1 MDKRRSPRYALD
13 LNALVHPNEG
23 RSWLC
28 SIQDFCDGGMLLVE
42 KDVSRTRRSMPGI
55 NAGENVGIHF
65 SVPSNQNDLHFRLNG
80 VIVRVLDAA
89 VGIQFASG
97 MAEDAMTA
105 LLSYS
110 NSAPL
115 QQAQASNRAESA
127 AETKS
132 KSSEKPS
139 NAGNQSRNLQKA
151 SSRPSKSAAAA
162 RTPGGQTSRT
172 SPAGGDRRRTHA
184 DTTNADGQQ
193 AGTNKSGR
201 ETGSIKPSESKKL
214 ISSIRAVVVKVL
226 PEMNSAFFSYMDE
239 ELLKLARDSQSN
251 AEQSEYFAAM
261 SNLEKAK
268 KTVGRGFSNEVLD
281 QIDNPRDLNKLLD
294 DRLSAETERKEKQ
307 ASRVKLSLVNTEEFE
322 DWLAIANIISRSE
335 RNYDRYLQE
344 IRARLGL
351 LVDSWAHVEAN
362 PLGTSVFCHAFDVSI
377 RNVDLSKEIRQKVY
391 SGFEAKAIPLF
402 LKLYMSVTK
411 LLEDSQLFPEYDE
424 DFITPSAVTP
434 RATKQSLEK
443 DSAAEKKTASE
454 ASSEETDQAEEEVD
468 LRAELRDLKEELLG
482 PSGSRRGTSS
492 GSRANLPSRTAGRSN
507 GGGVRH
513 TPANVGQAISSIYG
527 TVRDLMSGKS
537 PASESADFS
546 DEQHVSF
553 DEVQNLLGAIKQRR
567 VESAAERPNI
577 RQMLMGSARASN
589 RAIAP
594 DVMESLE
601 VVENLVS
608 AVETDN
614 LVSSSAKDWIRQ
626 LELTLDKVATQESDF
641 LYDESPHS
649 SLEVINEL
657 ARLGGSESG
666 SVKRTVDK
674 IVEDINQNFDSNPQI
689 FEEALEQLQPIVEKQ
704 SRAFTGNVQRTVKA
718 SEGQQ
723 TLVNAQ
729 RAVVDEMD
737 SRLAGR
743 QVPEVLL
750 RLLMPGWRNLMVNT
764 HLRQGQDSPDWKK
777 HVHALDQVFQHLE
790 GNANPSS
797 PDYLEPSVLLNQ
809 IESGLDSISFE
820 PGQRAPLVN
829 SLREMMS
836 ADMRPE
842 QLDIVDLSESSVAEA
857 LGFGDVRARDE
868 LRETLER
875 QQKNNPEWKKWL
887 DRAKNLHVGDWLEFN
902 SVTDEN
908 QVSIVAWSN
917 EDNSNFVFV
926 NRRGI
931 KTYDLVVE
939 ELTLKLI
946 NNEARVLEESDLPLS
961 DRASHQMLQNMHNQ
975 LTHQATHDELT
986 GLVNRKEFER
996 ILEELLVVTK
1006 KDNSNHIVAYMDL
1019 DQFKVINTAAGHDAG
1034 DQLLINIGK
1043 LLVKQLAGNDFLV
1056 SRLGGDEFGV
1066 LIKNCAKE
1074 SGISVVKQLSDA
1086 IKANRFKWETEEFAL
1101 TTSCGVVFVTT
1112 EVENVSSI
1120 LRGADTAC
1128 YAAKDAGRDRMHV
1141 YEVDDSEM
1149 EHRRDIME
1157 FVSQIDHALKE
1168 DRFVLNCQKI
1178 APIEDNS
1185 EDLDHYEILLTV
1197 LDENDNPMPP
1207 QDFIIAAET
1216 YNRMGA
1222 IDRWV
1227 IKNSFRWIAA
1237 NILKLDGLGAFS
1249 INISGNSLTE
1259 DDFMEF
1265 VLEQFNET
1273 RLPTSKICFEITET
1287 SAIGSLDNAI
1297 EFMEKLKVIGV
1308 QFSLDDFGTGLSSY
1322 SYLRNLPVDYLKIDG
1337 IFVKDIKTNP
1347 SDYAVVK
1354 SINEI
1359 GHFMGKKTIAE
1370 FVEDD
1375 EVLEILREIGVDFA
1389 QGYGIGKKIP
1399 ITELLKDE

>member
-1 MDKRRSPRYALD
+1 MYKRRSPRYALH

-42 KDVSRTRRSMPGI
+42 QDASRTRRSMPGI
-55 NAGENVGIHF
+55 NAGESVGIHF
-65 SVPSNQNDLHFRLNG
+65 SVPSKQKDLNFRLNG
-80 VIVRVLDAA
+80 VIVRVLDAG

-97 MAEDAMTA
+97 MADDAMAA
-105 LLSYS
+105 LLNYS

-115 QQAQASNRAESA
+115 QQAQATKQAERAA
-127 AETKS
+127 VTKT
-132 KSSEKPS
+132 KKPVQP
-139 NAGNQSRNLQKA
+139 ATGRNQSRTQQPA
-151 SSRPSKSAAAA
+151 SSRQSQSKTTARDSGSQAA
-162 RTPGGQTSRT
+162 RT
-172 SPAGGDRRRTHA
+172 SPAAADRRRNQA
-184 DTTNADGQQ
+184 DSNAAAEPVGASKPRRR
-193 AGTNKSGR
+193 AGP
-201 ETGSIKPSESKKL
+201 IKPSESKNL
-214 ISSIRAVVVKVL
+214 VASVRAVVAKVL

-239 ELLKLARDSQSN
+239 ELLKLARDSKSN

-268 KTVGRGFSNEVLD
+268 KRVGQGFTNEVLD
-281 QIDNPRDLNKLLD
+281 QIDNPRDLKKLLE
-294 DRLSAETERKEKQ
+294 DRRSAEAERKQKQ
-307 ASRVKLSLVNTEEFE
+307 ASRIKLSLVNTEEFE

-335 RNYDRYLQE
+335 RAYERYLQE
-344 IRARLGL
+344 IRARLGM
-351 LVDSWAHVEAN
+351 LVDSWGHVEAN
-362 PLGTSVFCHAFDVSI
+362 PLGTSVFCHAFDASI

-402 LKLYMSVTK
+402 RKLYISVTK
-411 LLEDSQLFPEYDE
+411 LLEDSQLFPDYDE
-424 DFITPSAVTP
+424 DFITPSAVTVRP
-434 RATKQSLEK
+434 SSQSAEK
-443 DSAAEKKTASE
+443 DNAVDEKAG
-454 ASSEETDQAEEEVD
+454 SEESAQETDDADEEVD
-468 LRAELRDLKEELLG
+468 FRAELRELREELLG
-482 PSGSRRGTSS
+482 PSGSRRGGSS
-492 GSRANLPSRTAGRSN
+492 GFANRTAGRSN
-507 GGGVRH
+507 GGGGRNA
-513 TPANVGQAISSIYG
+513 PANVGQAISSIYC
-527 TVRDLMSGKS
+527 TVRDLMSGNS
-537 PASESADFS
+537 AASESPDFPS
-546 DEQHVSF
+546 EDHVNF
-553 DEVQNLLGAIKQRR
+553 DEVQDLLGAIKQRR

-601 VVENLVS
+601 VVENLVTT
-608 AVETDN
+608 VETDN

-626 LELTLDKVATQESDF
+626 LELTLDKVATQETDF
-641 LYDESPHS
+641 LNDETPHS
-649 SLEVINEL
+649 SLEVINQL

-689 FEEALEQLQPIVEKQ
+689 FEDALGQLQPIVEKQ

-718 SEGQQ
+718 SEGLQ

-737 SRLAGR
+737 TRLAGR
-743 QVPEVLL
+743 QIPEVLL

-764 HLRQGQDSPDWKK
+764 HLRQGQDSADWRK
-777 HVHALDQVFQHLE
+777 HVQALDQVFQHLE
-790 GNANPSS
+790 GSANPASA
-797 PDYLEPSVLLNQ
+797 DYLEPAVLLKQ

-836 ADMRPE
+836 DDMRPE
-842 QLDIVDLSESSVAEA
+842 QLDVVDLSESSVAET
-857 LGFGDVRARDE
+857 LGFGDVKARDE
-868 LRETLER
+868 LRETLHNE
-875 QQKNNPEWKKWL
+875 QKNNPEWKKWL

-902 SVTDEN
+902 GDAGDN

-931 KTYDLVVE
+931 KTHDLVIE

-946 NNEARVLEESDLPLS
+946 NNEAKVLEESDLPLS

-986 GLVNRKEFER
+986 SLVNRKEFER
-996 ILEELLVVTK
+996 VLEELLVVTK
-1006 KDNSNHIVAYMDL
+1006 KDNSHHIVAYMDL

-1043 LLVKQLAGNDFLV
+1043 LLVKQLAGSDFLV

-1066 LIKNCAKE
+1066 LIKNCEKE
-1074 SGISVVKQLSDA
+1074 SGISVIKQLSDA
-1086 IKANRFKWETEEFAL
+1086 IKANRFKWEKEEFSL
-1101 TTSCGVVFVTT
+1101 TTSCGVVYVTT
-1112 EVENVSSI
+1112 EMENVSSI

-1128 YAAKDAGRDRMHV
+1128 YAAKDAGRDRIHV

-1178 APIEDNS
+1178 APIEDNGL
-1185 EDLDHYEILLTV
+1185 DHDHYEILLTV
-1197 LDENDNPMPP
+1197 LDENDNPLPP

-1227 IKNSFRWIAA
+1227 IKNAFRWIAA

-1259 DDFMEF
+1259 DDFLEF

-1287 SAIGSLDNAI
+1287 SAIGSLDDAI
-1297 EFMEKLKVIGV
+1297 EFMEKLKIIGV

-1399 ITELLKDE
+1399 ITELLKD